1 MGSKAGSANTTR
13 CRPWLGQACPE
24 SPGQPPRA
32 PSAPGVLPKIKA
44 SPSQG
49 SSAKPQGR
57 AELPWP
63 GRSSSSSG
71 PGCGCKSKGRKFDG
85 GAGTSAPRER
95 RERPRCQRRPP
106 ALSASLGKRGSLRDA
121 QPLRS
126 CSSPAEPD
134 PRGPRDPPRPPQAS
148 SSLHLQHQPSSR
160 RARAP
165 APIAGEGFNR
175 HRPPPVRPLQISK
188 RFVLL
193 LLPPV
198 PRARTLALKPS
209 GLFLTQA
216 TQPGKNPL
224 SALYLGRF
232 GRRKARGHYRLKRHD
247 PLSPTVIRQM
257 RPGESRRQNGD
268 GVKAAATA
276 RAGKNKTQGQG
287 QTKDAVV
294 LGGTSGCTP
303 SQCGRENW
311 GDART
316 EPVAFGVTQRPG
328 QLVSPRRPANRTE
341 GEGGLRKGWVIFKKI
356 IPKKKKK
363 NFFSENTTLE
373 KNVQTGFKDARKEA
387 QRPPSYTFQAILT
400 SPLHIREFFFFP
412 NQYRSFLS
420 KIK

>member
-1 MGSKAGSANTTR
+1 M
-13 CRPWLGQACPE
+13 PVQA
-24 SPGQPPRA
+24 
-32 PSAPGVLPKIKA
+32 
-44 SPSQG
+44 
-49 SSAKPQGR
+49 
-57 AELPWP
+57 
-63 GRSSSSSG
+63 
-71 PGCGCKSKGRKFDG
+71 
-85 GAGTSAPRER
+85 
-95 RERPRCQRRPP
+95 
-106 ALSASLGKRGSLRDA
+106 
-121 QPLRS
+121 
-126 CSSPAEPD
+126 
-134 PRGPRDPPRPPQAS
+134 
-148 SSLHLQHQPSSR
+148 
-160 RARAP
+160 
-165 APIAGEGFNR
+165 
-175 HRPPPVRPLQISK
+175 
-188 RFVLL
+188 
-193 LLPPV
+193 
-198 PRARTLALKPS
+198 LALKPS

-247 PLSPTVIRQM
+247 PLSPTVIQQM

-363 NFFSENTTLE
+363 IFF
-373 KNVQTGFKDARKEA
+373 Q
-387 QRPPSYTFQAILT
+387 
-400 SPLHIREFFFFP
+400 
-412 NQYRSFLS
+412 
-420 KIK
+420 KIQH